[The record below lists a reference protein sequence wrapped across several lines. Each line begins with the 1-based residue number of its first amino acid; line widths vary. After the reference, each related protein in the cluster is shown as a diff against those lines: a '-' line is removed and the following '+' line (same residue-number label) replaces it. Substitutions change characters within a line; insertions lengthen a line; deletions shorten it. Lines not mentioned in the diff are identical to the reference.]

1 MLIEIKNIPATVTLT
16 GTIFVKNI
24 NGIYFRLFQL
34 FFYMVQKGEVSF
46 FYPIVITHFLAES
59 KAFTPRTSLAIG
71 VTPQTTAEL

>member
-1 MLIEIKNIPATVTLT
+1 
-16 GTIFVKNI
+16 
-24 NGIYFRLFQL
+24 
-34 FFYMVQKGEVSF
+34 MVQKGEVSF